1 MSASQVLIC
10 LAKRSVWRMAAVV
23 QITSGI
29 KPARGEENLK
39 NKRIIPDTIITVDQ
53 IMSALA
59 PYLLIAYQ
67 LVLDVNAFVIRKP

>member
-1 MSASQVLIC
+1 
-10 LAKRSVWRMAAVV
+10 MAAVV
-23 QITSGI
+23 HITSGI

-67 LVLDVNAFVIRKP
+67 LASDVNAFEIRKP